1 MKFFALEIDK
11 IIIRYYLMMAA
22 VIAPFML
29 GVPLLAILAV
39 PIFLSALMGIKFEF
53 GVKESKAMVSAKIRK
68 VGSGLFAP
76 VKKAA

>member
-1 MKFFALEIDK
+1 MKFFELEIDK

-22 VIAPFML
+22 VIVPFL
-29 GVPLLAILAV
+29 IGVPLLAILAL

-53 GVKESKAMVSAKIRK
+53 GVKESKGSVSGKIRK
-68 VGSGLFAP
+68 VGNGLITP